1 MSLEGAQW
9 RIVGFHDGY
18 LGRSADTTIIP
29 NEYRG
34 DYLTGWYAGQQRAR
48 DEDLIAPPELVNG
61 TRGEK

>member
-34 DYLTGWYAGQQRAR
+34 DYLTGWFMYAPS
-48 DEDLIAPPELVNG
+48 EC
-61 TRGEK
+61 RGVSYIRLR